1 MTNFNLSICMPSNR
15 NHNGSRASISS
26 ALNFCDLT
34 NSELIVSDNSYD
46 IKKSNF
52 WNNLNL
58 NFLKY
63 EKDAPLEGNSNWH
76 NALNKSHGL
85 YAGILSDDDLILN
98 IDKPAVDYKEIFNNN
113 ILGIKPIIQLWN
125 ETAGTYQINNFN
137 ISDDTAKLRLVK
149 YLTSAKGN
157 NTTLYSFFNKPV
169 FLDLLSLSLFHPTKG
184 GYTDWAFVAGLVSSG
199 KILVDSS
206 KLLIYKNTNWFGTQD
221 YINEQEKKLY
231 IKAGLDQR
239 CYLFRRLFTAIDSFI
254 YVLRKTSPIT
264 REEAIE
270 ASTYVFELNLE
281 VFINEV
287 NANKNN
293 FKEYEKSLVNK
304 ISCSNHIREKLEI
317 TLQIIDNLN
326 SEMRKKYLMF
336 YNKAI
341 GCDWGD
347 IK

>member
-52 WNNLNL
+52 WNNLNFK
-58 NFLKY
+58 FLKY

-76 NALNKSHGL
+76 NALSKSHGL

-98 IDKPAVDYKEIFNNN
+98 IDKPAIDYKGNLNN
-113 ILGIKPIIQLWN
+113 ILQLSLLYSYGMKKL
-125 ETAGTYQINNFN
+125 EHQINNFN
-137 ISDDTAKLRLVK
+137 ISDNTKVRLVK
-149 YLTSAKGN
+149 YWTSNKGN

-293 FKEYEKSLVNK
+293 FTEYEKSLVNK
-304 ISCSNHIREKLEI
+304 ISCSKHIREKLEI
-317 TLQIIDNLN
+317 TLRIIDNLN